1 MNETLKPVFHTLFK
15 FLSCI
20 GILMMIRGVTP
31 ASGASITING
41 AATHQTVDGFGVNV
55 NTTWWYRGAYGNTD
69 TVRPAIDML
78 VNDLG
83 ATIIRAVI
91 EEMDWEAVND
101 DGDPNNF
108 NWSYYDGVFS
118 NSKFQSVWNTLRY
131 LNQKGIKDRLVISF
145 MGTPPSWMGP
155 NYGISSSM
163 EDEFVETIAAL
174 LYYARHK
181 AGIQFTLVSPMNE
194 TEQVRTGWYEGPNM
208 PDAFQFVRVIRK
220 LAIKLD
226 TVGMDDIRFIAPDA
240 ASEPLFKS
248 ALSEMVKDPVI
259 MSKLFC
265 WGIHNY
271 GKDSGKYINF
281 IRGSS
286 SQNKSFWVTETC
298 GIANLFGQLDDDPGA
313 FIFWDGFDS
322 VYRHAIRHDSS
333 LNTPPNDWCFWMKSD
348 EGKPL
353 IAYQASTRSW
363 TPRKQFYE
371 HAQLFK
377 YIAPGAVR
385 IGAATDKGNLV
396 VYAYRNPDGNVV
408 IVGRNAANEAIAVK
422 GTLASLHVSPT
433 LGFTYTTPTENMVK
447 GTSVVVQHG
456 GGFSVTLP
464 ARCVF
469 TLFSGQGGAS
479 SPPSVGR

>member
-1 MNETLKPVFHTLFK
+1 MNEILKPLFHARFK
-15 FLSCI
+15 FLTCI
-20 GILMMIRGVTP
+20 GILMMIRGVAL

-41 AATHQTVDGFGVNV
+41 ATTHQTIDGFGVNV
-55 NTTWWYRGAYGNTD
+55 NTTWWYKGAYGNTD
-69 TVRPAIDML
+69 TVKPAIDML

-83 ATIIRAVI
+83 ATILRAVI

-101 DGDPNNF
+101 DADPNNF
-108 NWSYYDGVFS
+108 NWSYYDGVFTTA
-118 NSKFQSVWNTLRY
+118 KYQSVWNTLRY
-131 LNQKGIKDRLVISF
+131 LNQKGIQDRLVISF

-155 NYGISSSM
+155 NYAISTTM

-208 PDAFQFVRVIRK
+208 PEAVQFVRVIRK

-226 TVGMDDIRFIAPDA
+226 AIGMNDIRFIAPDA
-240 ASEPLFKS
+240 ASESLFQSVLS
-248 ALSEMVKDPVI
+248 AMVKDPVI

-271 GKDSGKYINF
+271 GKDSEKYGNF
-281 IRGSS
+281 ISDS
-286 SQNKSFWVTETC
+286 ASQNKSFWVTETC
-298 GIANLFGQLDDDPGA
+298 GIANLFGQLDDNSRA
-313 FIFWDGFDS
+313 FIYWDGFDS
-322 VYRHAIRHDSS
+322 VYQHAIRHDSS

-353 IAYQASTRSW
+353 IAYQSSTKSW
-363 TPRKQFYE
+363 KPRKQLYE
-371 HAQLFK
+371 YAQLFK

-385 IGAATDKGNLV
+385 IDATTDKGNLA
-396 VYAYRNPDGNVV
+396 VYAYRNPNGNLV
-408 IVGRNAANEAIAVK
+408 IVGRNTTSDAIAVK
-422 GTLASLHVSPT
+422 GTLSSLHFSPT
-433 LGFTYTTPTENMVK
+433 LGFTYSTPTQNMVQ
-447 GTSVVVQHG
+447 GTSVAVNDS
-456 GGFSVTLP
+456 GGFSVTIP

-469 TLFSGQGGAS
+469 TLFSGQDDAAS
-479 SPPSVGR
+479 R